1 MIDIKHVSKFFNDQK
16 VLDDISLH
24 INAGEIFAIVG
35 HSGAGKS
42 TLLRCINGLERF
54 SDGDLI
60 VLGKEIKRLN
70 TKELEDLRKNIGMIF
85 QHFSLPNQK
94 NVYDNIALPMK
105 VWGYSNEEIETRVND
120 LLKLVGLENKKTVYP
135 KELSGGQKQRVAI
148 ARALTLNPKILL
160 SDEATSALDPNT
172 TKSILEL
179 LKEINQRL
187 GVTIVIVTHEMEVV
201 KKVASRAL
209 LLEYGQ
215 VIGLGSIEELFL
227 KPDEK
232 MMHFLGEDEE
242 LPKEGVNIRL
252 YFPSQISYQP
262 IVTKMARE
270 LDIDFSIV
278 WGKLEKLNDNVVGSL
293 VINAN
298 MDLAK
303 KIEAYLQQTAQ
314 VSWEVI

>member
-16 VLDDISLH
+16 VLDDISLY

-85 QHFSLPNQK
+85 QHFSLLNQK

-120 LLKLVGLENKKTVYP
+120 LLRLVGLENKKMVYP

>member
-85 QHFSLPNQK
+85 QHFSLLNQK

-120 LLKLVGLENKKTVYP
+120 LLRLVGLENKKMVYP

>member
-85 QHFSLPNQK
+85 QHFSLLNQK

-120 LLKLVGLENKKTVYP
+120 LLKVVGLENKKMVYP
-135 KELSGGQKQRVAI
+135 K
-148 ARALTLNPKILL
+148 
-160 SDEATSALDPNT
+160 
-172 TKSILEL
+172 
-179 LKEINQRL
+179 
-187 GVTIVIVTHEMEVV
+187 
-201 KKVASRAL
+201 
-209 LLEYGQ
+209 
-215 VIGLGSIEELFL
+215 
-227 KPDEK
+227 
-232 MMHFLGEDEE
+232 
-242 LPKEGVNIRL
+242 
-252 YFPSQISYQP
+252 
-262 IVTKMARE
+262 
-270 LDIDFSIV
+270 
-278 WGKLEKLNDNVVGSL
+278 
-293 VINAN
+293 
-298 MDLAK
+298 
-303 KIEAYLQQTAQ
+303 
-314 VSWEVI
+314 